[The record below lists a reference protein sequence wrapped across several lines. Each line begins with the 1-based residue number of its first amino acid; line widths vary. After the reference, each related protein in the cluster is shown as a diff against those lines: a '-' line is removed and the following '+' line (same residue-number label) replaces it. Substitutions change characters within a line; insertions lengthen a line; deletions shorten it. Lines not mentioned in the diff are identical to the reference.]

1 MIQPVASALRA
12 LSFLSRFPAI
22 PGAFRGGP
30 HPLAADAPAFPAVGL
45 IVGLLPAALLLL
57 ALAAGL
63 APFTAALLALAL
75 MVASTGALHEDG
87 LGDTADGLF
96 GHAGKDR
103 ALAIMK
109 DSRIGTYGVLALA
122 FALLLRIALLAE
134 VATASPL
141 AAACALLAAASASR
155 GGMGLLWSSLPSARP
170 DGIADS
176 LGRPTRRQGLW
187 SLALGAAS
195 GVLLGLPAAGF
206 AGVALAAAISAGV
219 YLWLRSVLRRRL
231 GGQTGDT
238 LGACQQ
244 VLDIAIL
251 LGLALGSG

>member
-1 MIQPVASALRA
+1 MIQPVASLLRA
-12 LSFLSRFPAI
+12 LSFLSRFPAL
-22 PGAFRGGP
+22 PEAFRGGP
-30 HPLAADAPAFPAVGL
+30 HPLAADAPAFPVVGL
-45 IVGLLPAALLLL
+45 IVGLLPALLLLL
-57 ALAAGL
+57 AMAAGL
-63 APFTAALLALAL
+63 APFIAALLALAL

-109 DSRIGTYGVLALA
+109 DSRIGTYGLLALA

-170 DGIADS
+170 DGIA
-176 LGRPTRRQGLW
+176 GRTW
-187 SLALGAAS
+187 ADNAAE
-195 GVLLGLPAAGF
+195 LMTNLF
-206 AGVALAAAISAGV
+206 AKP
-219 YLWLRSVLRRRL
+219 
-231 GGQTGDT
+231 
-238 LGACQQ
+238 
-244 VLDIAIL
+244 
-251 LGLALGSG
+251 

>member
-1 MIQPVASALRA
+1 MIQPVASLLRA
-12 LSFLSRFPAI
+12 LSFLSRFPAL
-22 PGAFRGGP
+22 PEAFRGGP
-30 HPLAADAPAFPAVGL
+30 HPLAADAPAFPVVGL
-45 IVGLLPAALLLL
+45 IVGLLPALLLLL
-57 ALAAGL
+57 AMAAGL
-63 APFTAALLALAL
+63 SPVTAALLALAL

-109 DSRIGTYGVLALA
+109 DSRIGTYGLLALA
-122 FALLLRIALLAE
+122 FTLLLRIALLAE
-134 VATASPL
+134 VATARPL

-206 AGVALAAAISAGV
+206 AGIALAAAISAGV
-219 YLWLRSVLRRRL
+219 YLWFRSVLRRRL

-244 VLDIAIL
+244 LLDIAIL